1 MLVESLQALLRNVP
15 VQFEPIEYLLAGWF
29 LLFLV
34 AYFAEFLKHLVLR
47 W

>member
-1 MLVESLQALLRNVP
+1 MLVESLQTLLGSVP
-15 VQFEPIEYLLAGWF
+15 AQFEPFEYFMAGWF
-29 LLFLV
+29 LLLLV

>member
-1 MLVESLQALLRNVP
+1 MLVESLQALLGNVP
-15 VQFEPIEYLLAGWF
+15 VQFGPFEYLVAAWF

-34 AYFAEFLKHLVLR
+34 AYFAEFLKILVLR

>member
-1 MLVESLQALLRNVP
+1 VLVESLQALLGNVP
-15 VQFEPIEYLLAGWF
+15 LQYGPLEYLAAAWF

-34 AYFAEFLKHLVLR
+34 SYFAEFLKIVVLR

>member
-1 MLVESLQALLRNVP
+1 MLAESLQALLGNVP
-15 VQFEPIEYLLAGWF
+15 VQFEPFEYLVAAWF

-34 AYFAEFLKHLVLR
+34 AYFAEFLKIIVLR

>member
-1 MLVESLQALLRNVP
+1 MLAESLQALLGNVP
-15 VQFEPIEYLLAGWF
+15 AQFGPLEYLLAGWF

-34 AYFAEFLKHLVLR
+34 SYFAEFLKLLVLR